1 MVELSIE
8 IPEKANTVVLMDVI
22 ERVCRAHDLTC
33 TLKGTLAKYPDSVHW
48 HFKNGKQK
56 GTLEI
61 TWWEST
67 NRLWFKVADGRTGPW
82 IEESWPQITEEIRK
96 AFRSS

>member
-1 MVELSIE
+1 MVELNIE
-8 IPEKANTVVLMDVI
+8 IPEKANTVVLIDVI

-33 TLKGTLAKYPDSVHW
+33 TLKGTLAKYPDSLHW
-48 HFKNGKQK
+48 HFKKGKQK

-61 TWWEST
+61 TWWGRK

-82 IEESWPQITEEIRK
+82 IDETMPQMKEEIQK
-96 AFRSS
+96 VLRSH